1 MRKETFSRTEL
12 LIGEDG
18 LSCLWQAKVAVF
30 GLGGVGGYAAEALVR
45 SGIGHFLLVDNDVIS
60 KSNLNRQIIALYS
73 TIGQYKT
80 KAMKARMA
88 DICPEAEVETR
99 ECFFLPE
106 NQDTFS
112 FEEYDY
118 VVDAIDTVSGKLAL
132 AECCQRAG
140 TPLISAMGAGNK
152 LDPSGFEVTDI
163 YRTNVCPL
171 ARVMRRELRKRGIQ
185 SLKVVYST
193 EEAQTPK
200 VQLRPEG
207 SGKVTPGSMAFV
219 PGAAG
224 LLLASQVVKD
234 LLERVQPFG
243 KSEA

>member
-1 MRKETFSRTEL
+1 MRKEAFSRTEL

-118 VVDAIDTVSGKLAL
+118 VVDAIFRADVRAAGKLQNISKSLSIMPCQGNVADL
-132 AECCQRAG
+132 PCQRA
-140 TPLISAMGAGNK
+140 
-152 LDPSGFEVTDI
+152 
-163 YRTNVCPL
+163 VC
-171 ARVMRRELRKRGIQ
+171 
-185 SLKVVYST
+185 
-193 EEAQTPK
+193 QT
-200 VQLRPEG
+200 
-207 SGKVTPGSMAFV
+207 THY
-219 PGAAG
+219 
-224 LLLASQVVKD
+224 
-234 LLERVQPFG
+234 
-243 KSEA
+243 